1 MKITNISEA
10 KANLSYLINI
20 IQETGESIIISKAGK
35 PIALLSAIK
44 RNTLPRTLGAGSW
57 VGKVVISDD
66 LVDGFYDSV
75 IFPGIYSLP
84 YKAFPASAI

>member
-20 IQETGESIIISKAGK
+20 IQETGESIIIGKAGK
-35 PIALLSAIK
+35 PVALLSAIK

-57 VGKVVISDD
+57 VGKVTISDD
-66 LVDGFYDSV
+66 FDDTHVDDFYESV
-75 IFPGIYSLP
+75 IFPE
-84 YKAFPASAI
+84 

>member
-20 IQETGESIIISKAGK
+20 IQETGESVIIGKAGK
-35 PIALLSAIK
+35 PVALLSAIK
-44 RNTLPRTLGAGSW
+44 TNTLPRTLGAGSW
-57 VGKVVISDD
+57 VGKVVINDD

-75 IFPGIYSLP
+75 IFPE
-84 YKAFPASAI
+84 

>member
-20 IQETGESIIISKAGK
+20 IQETGESIIIGKAGK
-35 PIALLSAIK
+35 PVALLSAIK

-57 VGKVVISDD
+57 VGKVTINDD
-66 LVDGFYDSV
+66 FDDDFVDGFYDSV
-75 IFPGIYSLP
+75 IFPESL
-84 YKAFPASAI
+84 